1 MNLEKNFTFI
11 FKDFCPSCH
20 AKKFKI
26 LGMRGGK
33 FQRDG
38 LGEETK
44 IVQCNDCSLIFPN
57 PFPIPDSLESLYGD
71 PDEYFS
77 GKGEWLARSKSY
89 EVIVKNF
96 VDLIDKSE
104 NIEIL
109 DVGAGRGELN
119 KAALSF
125 PEVICTGLEVSE
137 GSIAFAKEHGIVLE
151 KKLLTE
157 LINEG
162 KTYDGICLN
171 AVLEHVHEPGIFM
184 SEVSSLL
191 RPGGV
196 LYIDVP
202 REPNL
207 LTILGNFSSKLV
219 GSKAVYNLQ
228 PTWEPYHVFGFNPK
242 SLKRLLDKNDIEIS
256 SIRIYGAPSIPRGK
270 GLKDMIKVFIGINIQ
285 RFANKISLGSNMFI
299 WAKRKNLLD

>member
-1 MNLEKNFTFI
+1 LNLEKNFTFI
-11 FKDFCPSCH
+11 FKDSCPSCH
-20 AKKFKI
+20 AKKFKF

-33 FQRDG
+33 FQREG

-44 IVQCNDCSLIFPN
+44 IVQCIDCSLIFPN
-57 PFPIPDSLESLYGD
+57 PFPVPDSLESIYGD

-77 GKGEWLARSKSY
+77 GKEEWYARSKSY
-89 EVIVKNF
+89 EH
-96 VDLIDKSE
+96 LIKEFIRRIDQDKK
-104 NIEIL
+104 IYLL
-109 DVGAGRGELN
+109 DIGAGRGEFN
-119 KAALSF
+119 KAALAF
-125 PEVICTGLEVSE
+125 PNVHCTGLEVSE
-137 GSIAFAKEHGIVLE
+137 GSIKFASEHGIDLQNQQ
-151 KKLLTE
+151 LIE

-162 KTYDGICLN
+162 KTFDGICLN
-171 AVLEHVHEPGIFM
+171 AVLEHVHEPGVFM
-184 SEVSSLL
+184 SEVSKLL

-207 LTILGNFSSKLV
+207 LTILGNFSNRLL
-219 GSKAVYNLQ
+219 GNKAVYNLQ

-256 SIRIYGAPSIPRGK
+256 SIRIHGAPSIPNGK
-270 GLKDMIKVFIGINIQ
+270 GFKDMVKVFIGINIQ